1 MNLRFI
7 ISFLCL
13 AGLIFIVGCAPG
25 VQEQL
30 QVCPGSKSVGQS
42 LDLLRQHSETMLSF
56 AAKGNGRLQYYDKEK
71 KRTENGQVTVYVKS
85 PLEIYFQ
92 ADISVVP
99 KAVIAGANKDEFWLA
114 IRPKEISSY
123 RSGQW
128 SQLNSTQSLLINPR
142 ILLEA
147 MGITDVDLQSNWS
160 LTNEGVYDILAKRE
174 NGVLVKKLYIYCC
187 DYSIRKIEY
196 FDSDGLLSTVAV
208 LNDYKVVSDK
218 FSVPGSIDITTSLQG
233 QKKDTFNL
241 ALKFSNVQALQMT
254 ERQDGLFQPS
264 STKGFKNIYRLI
276 DGKWIEQSP

>member
-13 AGLIFIVGCAPG
+13 AGLIFIIGCAPG

-30 QVCPGSKSVGQS
+30 QICPGSKSVGQS

-56 AAKGNGRLQYYDKEK
+56 AAKGNGRLQYYNKSK
-71 KRTENGQVTVYVKS
+71 KRTENMQVTVYVKS
-85 PLEIYFQ
+85 PLDIYFQ
-92 ADISVVP
+92 ADISVVS
-99 KAVIAGANKDEFWLA
+99 KAVIAGSNKDEFWLA

-123 RSGQW
+123 WSGQW
-128 SQLNSTQSLLINPR
+128 SQLNSAQSLLINPGT
-142 ILLEA
+142 LLEA
-147 MGITDVDLQSNWS
+147 MGITDVDLQSDWS

-196 FDSDGLLSTVAV
+196 FDNNGLLSTVAEMK
-208 LNDYKVVSDK
+208 DYKAVNDK
-218 FSVPGSIDITTSLQG
+218 FSVPGKIAITASLQR
-233 QKKDTFNL
+233 QKEDTVNLSLEFNT
-241 ALKFSNVQALQMT
+241 VEERQMT
-254 ERQDGLFQPS
+254 AKQNVLFLPVS
-264 STKGFKNIYRLI
+264 SEAFKHIYRLI